1 MPNVTTPSSTG
12 RTSSTAAP
20 GPTER
25 RLVVLALVLLTALLA
40 VASTEGLLVA
50 ILCVAVAGFLMVLAV
65 LGRERTAML
74 LMIGAF
80 ATAPMNKGISPGGA
94 ESPISITDVLF
105 GVAVM
110 LLVPTLLR
118 RSLRLPLMYVVGISL
133 ILVTGTL
140 STVFSPAPF
149 VSAVQFV
156 QWLIVI
162 VGLLGLFALWAPTWK
177 MVDVLLWSYVAGQM
191 ISLLYA
197 PVGGAVGNRYQGLSH
212 HTNEFGG
219 AGVMA
224 FAALMYL
231 WRRNESVWYRV
242 VVALAM
248 AASLAS
254 VIMSGGRA
262 AAVVVAGLVLMFPF
276 VERSALKGFVLAVL
290 GALAVFSLPFI
301 VGNSAEGSAISRLAG
316 SADALGADRART
328 EAQDFGIDLFLQ
340 HPFVGN
346 GFSDALFV
354 HNVVL
359 GVASSAGIFGL
370 LGYLLVLYT
379 LARPIIGHHPNRRLG
394 YVVWA
399 FIALTPTF
407 PGLEDRTLWVPM
419 APAILLAIQSR
430 TGAWQAESEPS
441 TAAKTR

>member
-1 MPNVTTPSSTG
+1 MGQSTSIG
-12 RTSSTAAP
+12 QP

-25 RLVVLALVLLTALLA
+25 RLVVLVMALLA
-40 VASTEGLLVA
+40 AGLAVVATEGLLLA
-50 ILCVAVAGFLMVLAV
+50 ILAVSAAGFLVVLAV

-74 LMIGAF
+74 VMMLAF

-94 ESPISITDVLF
+94 ASPISITDVLF
-105 GVAVM
+105 GLAVM

-118 RSLRLPLMYVVGISL
+118 RSLRLPLMYVVGVSL
-133 ILVTGTL
+133 IMVTGTL
-140 STVFSPAPF
+140 STVFSPEPF

-177 MVDVLLWSYVAGQM
+177 MVDVLLWSYVVGQM
-191 ISLLYA
+191 FSLLYA
-197 PVGGAVGNRYQGLSH
+197 PIGGGVGNRYQGLSH
-212 HTNEFGG
+212 HPNEFGG

-231 WRRNESVWYRV
+231 WRRNDAVWYRV
-242 VVALAM
+242 AVAM
-248 AASLAS
+248 AMAGSLAS
-254 VIMSGGRA
+254 VVMSGGRA
-262 AAVVVAGLVLMFPF
+262 ATVVIAGLVLMFPF
-276 VERSALKGFVLAVL
+276 VERSALKGFALAIL

-316 SADALGADRART
+316 SADAIGADRART

-340 HPFVGN
+340 HPIVGN

-379 LARPIIGHHPNRRLG
+379 LARPIIGNHPNRRLG

-430 TGAWQAESEPS
+430 MGADRSEPAPPA
-441 TAAKTR
+441 AAKIR